1 MDFALIYPVMFELV
15 LRKLVQLG
23 WYDGRYAVRYG
34 LDVVVRL
41 PGYFAFWG

>member
-23 WYDGRYAVRYG
+23 WYDGRYG